1 MSPSGKGQS
10 RRRREGEHYSDEL
23 HATDPLVEKEPG
35 QQESRG
41 RVEGTDHCDDGE
53 QSPLGRELEHS
64 VRQGVQA
71 TGRHRQ
77 APGK

>member
-41 RVEGTDHCDDGE
+41 RVEGADYRNDGE
-53 QSPLGRELEHS
+53 QSPLGRELEDG
-64 VRQGVQA
+64 VR
-71 TGRHRQ
+71 
-77 APGK
+77 